1 MYRLSMCLTLLVSAC
16 AGQTAE
22 GAFEVASIRV
32 NDRGDGNSHYSV
44 SGREGSHLAAENVTL
59 MALLLRAFAAH
70 EYQISGP
77 DWLKDVRVD
86 INARLPDSA
95 PREQMAA
102 ALQLLLKDRFKLTF
116 HRETKEATT
125 YAVVVGKGGV
135 KLTPAAE
142 ENGKGGT
149 WVSRGQFKAQ
159 NETLDRFCDVLS
171 RNLDR
176 PVLDMTGLSG
186 NYDFVLDYTPN
197 DPKVLDTGGAPSIFT
212 AVQEQLGL
220 KLESRKG
227 PMEMFVIDRIE
238 KTPTEN

>member
-1 MYRLSMCLTLLVSAC
+1 MNRLALCLTLLVSAC
-16 AGQTAE
+16 
-22 GAFEVASIRV
+22 GAQSFEVASIRV
-32 NDRGDGNSHYSV
+32 NDRGDGNSNYSV
-44 SGREGSHLAAENVTL
+44 SGREGSHLAADNVTL
-59 MALLLRAFAAH
+59 ISLLLRAFAVH

-125 YAVVVGKGGV
+125 YALVVGKGGS
-135 KLTPAAE
+135 KLQPAADE
-142 ENGKGGT
+142 SGKYGT

-176 PVLDMTGLSG
+176 PVVDMTGLSG
-186 NYDFVLDYTPN
+186 KFDFVLDYTPN
-197 DPKVLDTGGAPSIFT
+197 DPKVLDPAGAPSIFT